1 MRGHASLAEANA
13 RVGAASV
20 RREYPA
26 PVEVVPGVVLEPLE
40 RVGYASTILGRPCWI
55 AHDFRNV
62 TPKRREDC
70 TPFSYTLADGGD
82 AVAQERFV
90 KGLAKLERAT
100 ARAAKARAPKVAP
113 AKAAKV
119 ATVRMRAGVVL
130 EVLGLPRGYSFQ
142 VEEVV

>member
-1 MRGHASLAEANA
+1 MRAHASLAEANS
-13 RVGAASV
+13 RVEAASV

-26 PVEVVPGVVLEPLE
+26 PAVVEVPALEPRPKRE
-40 RVGYASTILGRPCWI
+40 GYASTILGRPCWI
-55 AHDFRNV
+55 AHDMRNA
-62 TPKRREDC
+62 PLKAREDC

-82 AVAQERFV
+82 TVGQERFV
-90 KGLAKLERAT
+90 KGLAKLERAE
-100 ARAAKARAPKVAP
+100 ARAAKARAPKLAP

-142 VEEVV
+142 VEEVN